1 MHSKENNPGR
11 NELKRIIGLVL
22 DSPVVVLG
30 SESLRSWF
38 LLYIR
43 NTLFTQRNNLK
54 DLLSMVAFQILFAFK
69 KNPPRGR
76 ENLIL
81 NCGHTLFKR
90 AFTHCSYLQYNL

>member
-43 NTLFTQRNNLK
+43 TTLFTQRNNLK

-69 KNPPRGR
+69 KKPSTR
-76 ENLIL
+76 EGEFNFELWSYPFQKSIYSLLI
-81 NCGHTLFKR
+81 F
-90 AFTHCSYLQYNL
+90 AI

>member
-22 DSPVVVLG
+22 DSPEVVLG

-43 NTLFTQRNNLK
+43 TTLFTQRNNLK

-69 KNPPRGR
+69 KNLPRGGG
-76 ENLIL
+76 EFDFELWSYPFQKSIYSLLI
-81 NCGHTLFKR
+81 FEI
-90 AFTHCSYLQYNL
+90 